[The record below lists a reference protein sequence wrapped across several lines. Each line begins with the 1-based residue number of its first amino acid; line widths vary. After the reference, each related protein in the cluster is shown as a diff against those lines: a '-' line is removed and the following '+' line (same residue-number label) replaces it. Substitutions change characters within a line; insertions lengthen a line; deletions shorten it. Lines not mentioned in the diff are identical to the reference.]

1 MTLRWHLWVD
11 WDGDGV
17 FEADEGGPLYGATMQ
32 RGRKNV
38 IAPSGNG
45 FEPPQPGSG
54 TLLLL
59 DLDGRYDS
67 WNEASPI
74 YPNFTA
80 NKRFRLEVEENGT
93 VWPVMAGNIKKIQR
107 VEGDVPAVRL
117 DIEGAWALLGEKV
130 WVTMQSNLYAGD
142 AMGLVLDAAGWP
154 ADKRDLST
162 GVDEKTVWWASGVS
176 ARQALHELAEA
187 EYGTLVMRADG
198 TVRFRSRHDFYD
210 VVATVT
216 GADIQRGYRIPL
228 PWEVVRTVA
237 RVRAYLPKDTSGLLY
252 EYQASVPVQGSET
265 TEIFV
270 SVQDVYIGEIT
281 SLEHTANASADGT
294 GADMSD
300 QVTVSATLLSPQ
312 RAKLEIANSSTGT
325 VYLQSV
331 KFYGS
336 GVTMD
341 GFVDREARNDAGA
354 GLYGERALVVNVM
367 WLQDALVAKDIADHL
382 AWWYGEPA
390 PERAAVEVR
399 LKDRPALQFG
409 VDVGDVVSLDLGSI
423 QGDYRLVHVEHHW
436 LDRTGRAVETKW
448 LLQPVFTF
456 TDMYWFFPTQLGVT
470 SRFGF

>member
-1 MTLRWHLWVD
+1 VD

-17 FEADEGGPLYGATMQ
+17 YEADEGGPLYGVTLE

-38 IAPSGNG
+38 IARNGNG

-59 DLDGRYDS
+59 DLDGRYDP
-67 WNEASPI
+67 WNETSPI

-80 NKRFRLEVEENGT
+80 NKRFRIEVEENGT
-93 VWPVMAGNIKKIQR
+93 VWPVMTGNIKKIQR
-107 VEGDVPAVRL
+107 VEGNVPAVRL
-117 DIEGAWALLGEKV
+117 DLEGALALLGEDV
-130 WVTMQSNLYAGD
+130 WVTMQKNIYAGD
-142 AMGLVLDAAGWP
+142 AMEMVLDAAGWP
-154 ADKRDLST
+154 ADRDLSA
-162 GVDEKTVWWASGVS
+162 GVDEKAVWWVSGVS
-176 ARQALHELAEA
+176 ALQALHELAEA

-198 TVRFRSRHDFYD
+198 TIRFRSRHDFYD

-228 PWEVVRTVA
+228 PWDVVRTVA

-265 TEIFV
+265 AEIFI

-281 SLEHTANASADGT
+281 SVEHMANASADGT
-294 GADMSD
+294 GADVSD
-300 QVTVSATLLSPQ
+300 QVTVTATLLSPQ
-312 RAKLEIANSSTGT
+312 RVKLEVANSSTST

-331 KFYGS
+331 KFYGN

-341 GFVDREARNDAGA
+341 GYVDYEARNDDGA
-354 GLYGERALVVNVM
+354 ALYGERALTVDVM

-390 PERAAVEVR
+390 TGRAAVEVR

-423 QGDYRLVHVEHHW
+423 QGNYRLIHVEHHW
-436 LDRTGRAVETKW
+436 LDRVGRMVETKW
-448 LLQPVFTF
+448 ILQPAFAF
-456 TDMYWFFPTQLGVT
+456 GDLYWIFPTALGIS